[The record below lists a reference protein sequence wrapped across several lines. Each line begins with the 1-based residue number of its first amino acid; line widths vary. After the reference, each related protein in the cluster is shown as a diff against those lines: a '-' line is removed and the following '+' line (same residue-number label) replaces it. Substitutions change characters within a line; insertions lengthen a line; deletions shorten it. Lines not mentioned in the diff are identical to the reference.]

1 MSPSGASEASK
12 SSGILPSPLLIYDW
26 PLIEQPLRLFRD
38 IVDAVDGAL
47 LYSIKAQPF
56 SRLLT
61 RINPWVNGFAVSS
74 LFEARLVKAST
85 KTPTETHLTSPGIR
99 GEEIDELAALCSHI
113 NFNSLGQF
121 ERLGAK
127 IRGSA
132 QLGLRINH
140 GISSIRDDRYNPCRE
155 ASKLGVPIKELKEFI
170 LAQPDLSKRLKG
182 LHFHTHFLEAD
193 ARPLGN
199 ALQSIEEALGDFLGD
214 LEWINLGGGYA
225 PRNEADVLAFQ
236 DVLREFQKR
245 FKGKI
250 ILEPGNAIIGRAGS
264 LQTQVID
271 LFERDGQAIAIL
283 DTGVHHLPEVFEYQ
297 KAPIIKESDPEGRFR
312 VLLAGCTC
320 LAGDLFG
327 SYNFKQPLLLGDT
340 LTLENVGAY
349 SLVKASRFN
358 GHDLPAL
365 AIREPS
371 GTIELL
377 KTFGYSDYLR
387 QWGFSSSI

>member
-1 MSPSGASEASK
+1 M
-12 SSGILPSPLLIYDW
+12 
-26 PLIEQPLRLFRD
+26 
-38 IVDAVDGAL
+38 
-47 LYSIKAQPF
+47 
-56 SRLLT
+56 
-61 RINPWVNGFAVSS
+61 
-74 LFEARLVKAST
+74 
-85 KTPTETHLTSPGIR
+85 
-99 GEEIDELAALCSHI
+99 
-113 NFNSLGQF
+113 
-121 ERLGAK
+121 
-127 IRGSA
+127 
-132 QLGLRINH
+132 
-140 GISSIRDDRYNPCRE
+140 
-155 ASKLGVPIKELKEFI
+155 
-170 LAQPDLSKRLKG
+170 
-182 LHFHTHFLEAD
+182 
-193 ARPLGN
+193 
-199 ALQSIEEALGDFLGD
+199 
-214 LEWINLGGGYA
+214 
-225 PRNEADVLAFQ
+225 
-236 DVLREFQKR
+236 
-245 FKGKI
+245 
-250 ILEPGNAIIGRAGS
+250 
-264 LQTQVID
+264 ID